1 MALNESSLVSLDYWP
16 YFGFIQNISAVM
28 RFLWN
33 GLGFLFLGVGIV
45 GFIVPHMPGTVF
57 LVIALGCFQRGANE
71 RLRKWMFEHRWFGKI
86 LTDWEENRSIPKNI
100 KILATSCIVFFT
112 TLTIFSGLIVWGKIV
127 MALLGL
133 YGIYYILSRATSEPM
148 SSAGEP
154 NPIKIAS

>member
-1 MALNESSLVSLDYWP
+1 
-16 YFGFIQNISAVM
+16 M

-112 TLTIFSGLIVWGKIV
+112 TLTIFSAFDCLGKDWYGSFGLVRY
-127 MALLGL
+127 LLYFESG
-133 YGIYYILSRATSEPM
+133 YF
-148 SSAGEP
+148 
-154 NPIKIAS
+154 